1 MGMNEVDY
9 ANLAALNGGMIHV
22 VYKESKI
29 KGRLRIEL
37 KIETSYY
44 RSKDL
49 AMDSIVDTLNAYSSI
64 GDSDLLGLAYGTFDD
79 QGYAIDYMTIYTRR
93 FEE

>member
-22 VYKESKI
+22 AYKESKI
-29 KGRLRIEL
+29 GGRL
-37 KIETSYY
+37 KIDTTYY

-79 QGYAIDYMTIYTRR
+79 QGHAIHYMTIYTKDGRH
-93 FEE
+93 EE